1 MIWKKLS
8 SEEIEVE
15 ADLEEINEEDK
26 LEKDNEDEEDI
37 FLEIIKRI
45 IVIRIFS

>member
-1 MIWKKLS
+1 VIWKKLS